1 MLGGS
6 GLVYILITYHFPV
19 QVEEFRDVVDKE
31 YYGWVSQYLVMKR
44 VSIEP
49 NFHVLYM
56 NFLDALNGKQMFTS
70 VLKETH
76 RNIKVCIHVT
86 NLCKWVIVGGV
97 FNTSDLQRFFK
108 NISSVGQVRVFKNI
122 ELKVEYNC

>member
-6 GLVYILITYHFPV
+6 GLVYILIIYPFPI

-76 RNIKVCIHVT
+76 RNIKVCIHVA

-97 FNTSDLQRFFK
+97 FNTSNLQGFFK
-108 NISSVGQVRVFKNI
+108 NIS
-122 ELKVEYNC
+122 

>member
-1 MLGGS
+1 MMLGGS
-6 GLVYILITYHFPV
+6 GLVYILITYPFPV

-56 NFLDALNGKQMFTS
+56 NFLDALNGKQMFIS

-76 RNIKVCIHVT
+76 RNIKVCIRVP

-97 FNTSDLQRFFK
+97 FNTSELQGFFK
-108 NISSVGQVRVFKNI
+108 NIS
-122 ELKVEYNC
+122 

>member
-1 MLGGS
+1 MS
-6 GLVYILITYHFPV
+6 IFKVFISFK

-56 NFLDALNGKQMFTS
+56 NFLDALNEKQMFVS

-76 RNIKVCIHVT
+76 RNIKVCYTHSYDV
-86 NLCKWVIVGGV
+86 
-97 FNTSDLQRFFK
+97 
-108 NISSVGQVRVFKNI
+108 
-122 ELKVEYNC
+122 